1 MAALSLSPLAPPPAE
16 AAGTPNAPAAG
27 GITGPSW
34 SGRGDRLVIDPVQ
47 QVCGLVTRH
56 LQPEMPLPPPALQL
70 GDLRH
75 GRQRRLDVID
85 GITLGEAMDQENC
98 AQCRRSAWPVA
109 LSPLAVEVCRFGQS
123 GAGSSPRLGSGFR
136 RGRFCST
143 AGE

>member
-16 AAGTPNAPAAG
+16 AAGTPSAPAAG

-34 SGRGDRLVIDPVQ
+34 SGRGDRLVINPVQ

-56 LQPEMPLPPPALQL
+56 LRPEMPLPAPTLQL

-98 AQCRRSAWPVA
+98 AQCRRSGRPRPVVDSV
-109 LSPLAVEVCRFGQS
+109 LDRMQIK
-123 GAGSSPRLGSGFR
+123 
-136 RGRFCST
+136 
-143 AGE
+143 